1 MISLNCSVVIIF
13 KFKKNILSHRFQLFT
28 SILLYMMLLV
38 FSNFIFMKSSMKIKT
53 LLCFLF
59 FLVSSINSAQNK
71 GKLKSNKFSEKSLTF
86 SGFFDFT
93 YNYDKDLIYLTVNE
107 LEKEFLYVNSLSSGM
122 GNNDIGL
129 DRGQLGNQRIV
140 YFSKFGDKLMLIQ
153 PNLSYRSTSEN
164 TEEKKSVNE
173 AFARSV
179 LFGFPIVEISERGYV
194 IDLTPFLMQDTHGVA
209 NRLSLMGEG
218 DYELDP
224 TRSAISLPRTKAFPK
239 NIEFDI
245 MLTFS
250 GTPSGSL
257 ISSVTPTP
265 EAITLN
271 QHHSFVALPDSNY
284 KPRQFDPR
292 SGANALTFYDYTTP
306 VSQSTKKQYLLRHR
320 LIKKNPSAT
329 FSEPVEPIIY
339 YLDNGTP
346 EPVRS
351 ALIEGGMWWNQAF
364 ENIGFK
370 NAFQIK
376 MLPKDA
382 DPLDVRY
389 NVIQWVHRSTR
400 GWSYGSSVTD
410 PRTGEIIKGHVTLGS
425 LRIRQD
431 FMIALGLIEQPFLE
445 DNNKEN
451 IALEMALSRIR
462 QLSAHEIGHTL
473 GFAHNF
479 TASSNLRSSVMD
491 YPHPNITFSN
501 GEISIS
507 EAYEKGIGEWDKISV
522 AYSYSHFP
530 KNINEKKALDSI
542 LNKSTLDGHRFIT
555 DKDARPIGGA
565 HPLAHLWDNGSNP
578 TTELIRLLD
587 IRKKALENF
596 SINHLRN
603 GETYS
608 TLEDRMVP
616 IYLIHRY
623 QMEAVVKLIGGVDYD
638 YAVKGSQKYKVKVV
652 DGTIQR
658 NALLA
663 FQKAL
668 SPESLTIPENF
679 RDLLPPRSFFNPRT
693 RENFLSDTGI
703 TFDYLGIANITSENF
718 IKMLLHPER
727 ANRLVTQ
734 YGFDSNQLS
743 LKETLNNLID
753 SHFKAEY
760 RNKHFQQL
768 NDIVKNNILK
778 YIIILGLQKNAN
790 AIVKATVFNQL
801 IKLDRWLAAQNE
813 YGFSEVYRSRIDK
826 FFTDPSSIRL
836 PSSKKLPDGSPIGN
850 YSCDF

>member
-1 MISLNCSVVIIF
+1 
-13 KFKKNILSHRFQLFT
+13 
-28 SILLYMMLLV
+28 MLLV
-38 FSNFIFMKSSMKIKT
+38 FSKFIYIKYHMKIKIFI
-53 LLCFLF
+53 CFFLF
-59 FLVSSINSAQNK
+59 LNFNIISAQNK
-71 GKLKSNKFSEKSLTF
+71 DKLKSNKFSEQIQSF
-86 SGFFDFT
+86 SGLFDFT
-93 YNYDKDLIYLTVNE
+93 YNHHKDLIYLTVNE
-107 LEKEFLYVNSLSSGM
+107 LEEEFLYVNSLSAGM

-129 DRGQLGNQRIV
+129 DRGQLGDQRIV
-140 YFSKFGDKLMLIQ
+140 YFSKFGNKLMLIQ
-153 PNLSYRSTSEN
+153 PNLDYRSTSEN
-164 TEEKKSVNE
+164 PQEKKSVNE

-179 LFGFPIVEISERGYV
+179 LFGFPIIEISERGYI
-194 IDLTPFLMQDTHGVA
+194 IDLTPFLMQDAHGVA
-209 NRLSLMGEG
+209 NRLSIIGEG
-218 DYELDP
+218 DYEIDP
-224 TRSAISLPRTKAFPK
+224 TRSAISLSRTKAFPK

-257 ISSVTPTP
+257 ISSVTPSP
-265 EAITLN
+265 DAITLN

-292 SGANALTFYDYTTP
+292 SGANALTFFDYTTP
-306 VSQSTKKQYLLRHR
+306 VSRSTKKQYLLRHR
-320 LIKKNPSAT
+320 LIKKNPSAAS
-329 FSEPVEPIIY
+329 SEALEPIIY

-351 ALIEGGMWWNQAF
+351 ALIEGGIWWNQAF

-400 GWSYGSSVTD
+400 GWSYGSSVID

-431 FMIALGLIEQPFLE
+431 FMIALGLIDQPFLE
-445 DNNKEN
+445 NNNKEN

-491 YPHPNITFSN
+491 YPHPNIKFVN

-507 EAYEKGIGEWDKISV
+507 DAYEKGIGEWDKISV

-530 KNINEKKALDSI
+530 KNISEEKALDSI
-542 LNKSTLDGHRFIT
+542 LSKSAQDGHRFIT

-565 HPLAHLWDNGSNP
+565 HPYAHLWDNGNSP
-578 TTELIRLLD
+578 TSELIHLLD
-587 IRKKALENF
+587 IRKKALQNF
-596 SINHLRN
+596 SINHLRD

-616 IYLIHRY
+616 IYLLHRY

-638 YAVKGSQKYKVKVV
+638 YAVRGSQKYKVKVV
-652 DGTIQR
+652 DGIIQR

-668 SPESLTIPENF
+668 SPESLAIPEKLHN
-679 RDLLPPRSFFNPRT
+679 LLPPRSFFSPRT
-693 RENFLSDTGI
+693 RENFLSGTGI
-703 TFDYLGIANITSENF
+703 TFDYLGIANTTSQNF

-743 LKETLNNLID
+743 LKETLSNLIS
-753 SHFKAEY
+753 SHFKAKY

-768 NDIVKNNILK
+768 NDIVKNNILEQ
-778 YIIILGLQKNAN
+778 IIILGLQKKAN
-790 AIVKATVFNQL
+790 PIVKATIFNQL
-801 IKLDRWLAAQNE
+801 IELDRWLAAQNE
-813 YGFSEVYRSRIDK
+813 YGFSEVYRTQIDK
-826 FFTDPSSIRL
+826 FFTDPSSIRF
-836 PSSKKLPDGSPIGN
+836 PESNKLPDGSPIGI

>member
-1 MISLNCSVVIIF
+1 
-13 KFKKNILSHRFQLFT
+13 
-28 SILLYMMLLV
+28 
-38 FSNFIFMKSSMKIKT
+38 MKIKIFI
-53 LLCFLF
+53 CFFLF
-59 FLVSSINSAQNK
+59 LNFSISSAQNK
-71 GKLKSNKFSEKSLTF
+71 DKLKSNKFSEQIQSF
-86 SGFFDFT
+86 SGLFDFT
-93 YNYDKDLIYLTVNE
+93 YNHNKDLIYLTVNE
-107 LEKEFLYVNSLSSGM
+107 LEKEFLYVNSLSAGM

-129 DRGQLGNQRIV
+129 DRGQLGDQRIV
-140 YFSKFGDKLMLIQ
+140 YFSKFGNKLMLIQ
-153 PNLSYRSTSEN
+153 PNLDYRSTSEN
-164 TEEKKSVNE
+164 PQEKKSVNE

-179 LFGFPIVEISERGYV
+179 LFGFPIIEISEEGYI
-194 IDLTPFLMQDTHGVA
+194 IDLTPFLMQDAHGVA
-209 NRLSLMGEG
+209 NRLSLIGEG
-218 DYELDP
+218 DYEIDP

-257 ISSVTPTP
+257 ISSVTPSP
-265 EAITLN
+265 DAITLN

-292 SGANALTFYDYTTP
+292 SGANALTFFDYTTP
-306 VSQSTKKQYLLRHR
+306 VSRSTKKQYLLRHR
-320 LIKKNPSAT
+320 LIKKNPSAA
-329 FSEPVEPIIY
+329 FSEALEPIIY

-351 ALIEGGMWWNQAF
+351 ALIEGGIWWNQAF

-400 GWSYGSSVTD
+400 GWSYGSSVID

-431 FMIALGLIEQPFLE
+431 FMIALGLIDQPFLE
-445 DNNKEN
+445 NNNKEN
-451 IALEMALSRIR
+451 VALEMALSRIR

-491 YPHPNITFSN
+491 YPHPNIKFIN

-507 EAYEKGIGEWDKISV
+507 DAYEKGIGEWDKVSV

-530 KNINEKKALDSI
+530 KNINEEKALDSI
-542 LNKSTLDGHRFIT
+542 LLKSDQEGHRFIT

-565 HPLAHLWDNGSNP
+565 HPYAHLWDNGNSP
-578 TTELIRLLD
+578 TSELIHLLD
-587 IRKKALENF
+587 IRKKALQNF
-596 SINHLRN
+596 SIYHLRN

-616 IYLIHRY
+616 IYLLHRY

-638 YAVKGSQKYKVKVV
+638 YAVRGSKKYKVKVV
-652 DGTIQR
+652 DGIIQR

-668 SPESLTIPENF
+668 SPESLAIPEKFHN
-679 RDLLPPRSFFNPRT
+679 LLPPRSFFNPRT
-693 RENFLSDTGI
+693 RENFLSGTGI
-703 TFDYLGIANITSENF
+703 TFDYLGIANSTSETF

-743 LKETLNNLID
+743 LKETLSNLVD
-753 SHFKAEY
+753 SHFKAKY

-768 NDIVKNNILK
+768 NDIVKNNILEQL
-778 YIIILGLQKNAN
+778 IILGLQKKSNP
-790 AIVKATVFNQL
+790 IVKATIFNQL
-801 IKLDRWLAAQNE
+801 IELDRWLAAQNE
-813 YGFSEVYRSRIDK
+813 YGFSEVYRSQIDK
-826 FFTDPSSIRL
+826 FFTDPSSIRF
-836 PSSKKLPDGSPIGN
+836 PESKKLPDGSPIGI

>member
-1 MISLNCSVVIIF
+1 
-13 KFKKNILSHRFQLFT
+13 
-28 SILLYMMLLV
+28 
-38 FSNFIFMKSSMKIKT
+38 MKIKIFI
-53 LLCFLF
+53 CVFLF
-59 FLVSSINSAQNK
+59 LNFNISLAQNK
-71 GKLKSNKFSEKSLTF
+71 GKLKSNRFSEKIQSF
-86 SGFFDFT
+86 SGLFDFT
-93 YNYDKDLIYLTVNE
+93 YNHDKDLIYLTVNE
-107 LEKEFLYVNSLSSGM
+107 LDKEFLYVNSLSTGV

-129 DRGQLGNQRIV
+129 DRGQLGDQRVV
-140 YFSKFGDKLMLIQ
+140 YFSKFGNKLMLIQ
-153 PNLSYRSTSEN
+153 PNLDYRSTSEN
-164 TEEKKSVNE
+164 PQEKKSVNE

-179 LFGFPIVEISERGYV
+179 LFGFPIIEISEGGYI
-194 IDLTPFLMQDTHGVA
+194 IDLTPFLMQDAHGVA
-209 NRLSLMGEG
+209 NRLNLMGEG
-218 DYELDP
+218 DFEIDP
-224 TRSAISLPRTKAFPK
+224 TRSAISLSRTKAFPK

-257 ISSVTPTP
+257 VSSVTPSP
-265 EAITLN
+265 DAITLN
-271 QHHSFVALPDSNY
+271 QHHSFVLLPDSNY

-292 SGANALTFYDYTTP
+292 SGANALTFFDYTTP
-306 VSQSTKKQYLLRHR
+306 VNRSTKKQYLLRHR
-320 LIKKNPSAT
+320 LIKKDPSAAS
-329 FSEPVEPIIY
+329 SEPLEPIIY

-351 ALIEGGMWWNQAF
+351 ALIEGGIWWNQAF

-370 NAFQIK
+370 NAFQVK

-400 GWSYGSSVTD
+400 GWSYGSSVID

-431 FMIALGLIEQPFLE
+431 FMIALGLIDQPFLE
-445 DNNKEN
+445 NNNKEN
-451 IALEMALSRIR
+451 IAIEMALSRIR

-491 YPHPNITFSN
+491 YPHPNIKFKN

-507 EAYEKGIGEWDKISV
+507 EAYEKGIGEWDKVSV

-530 KNINEKKALDSI
+530 KNVNEEKALDSI
-542 LNKSTLDGHRFIT
+542 LTKSALDGHRFIT

-565 HPLAHLWDNGSNP
+565 HPYAHLWDNGNNVTS
-578 TTELIRLLD
+578 ELTRLLD

-596 SINHLRN
+596 SINHLRD

-616 IYLIHRY
+616 IYLLHRY
-623 QMEAVVKLIGGVDYD
+623 QMEAVVKLIGGIDYD

-652 DGTIQR
+652 DGTRQR

-668 SPESLTIPENF
+668 SPEYLAIPEKF
-679 RDLLPPRSFFNPRT
+679 HDLLPPRSFFNPRT
-693 RENFLSDTGI
+693 RENFLTNTGI
-703 TFDYLGIANITSENF
+703 TFDYLGTANSTSENF

-743 LKETLNNLID
+743 LRETLNILID
-753 SHFKAEY
+753 SHFKAKY

-778 YIIILGLQKNAN
+778 YIIILGLQKKAN
-790 AIVKATVFNQL
+790 PIVKATIFNQL
-801 IKLDRWLAAQNE
+801 IELDRWLAAQNE
-813 YGFSEVYRSRIDK
+813 YGFSEVYRSQIDK
-826 FFTDPSSIRL
+826 FFTDPSSIRF
-836 PSSKKLPDGSPIGN
+836 PESKKLPDGSPIGI